1 MSIYKMD
8 KVTRLD
14 GSEVVEVNRV
24 DFMSRPIG
32 QVRKTDEGYLQGDAA
47 IAKVGILTYA
57 KTDGSYVNELVTD
70 DTLFEIDSMKS
81 LQMNPITNAH
91 PKETVL
97 DSKTVKRRKVG
108 FTGETV
114 KQDEDFLTSS
124 VLITD
129 DDAIQSVTE
138 GRQELS
144 PGYACKLLLQPG
156 VFQGTKYDAIQLE
169 RRYNHVALC
178 DKARG
183 GKDLRLNLDSVERC
197 DGFEIE
203 KFDAVLTTQKRENLK
218 DSDFC
223 FVMGEGKNKVRK
235 FPAYDAAHVRNALAR
250 LPQSNLTDEQK
261 AKVKTCL
268 IGKAEKFGVKVSK
281 DSIDYNKDDYNLNKQ
296 ELSFIQGKGH
306 KMDLPMIR
314 IDGIEYSASQE
325 VINYCNKLAA
335 QVTTETKRADDAEAL
350 VITEKKRA
358 DENQGKLDTATEEV
372 TTLKA
377 DAVDGTKV
385 DTLVKARIKLLDAA
399 AAVITEDA
407 EVKKLDTMADKD
419 IKVAVI
425 KTRTPD
431 VNLDDQSD
439 DYINARF
446 DAIIEATDYDP
457 EAIGRQRSDS
467 AHKNDS
473 SGDKIEKAK
482 TDSEEKMKKNYE
494 TLGQDV
500 KE

>member
-14 GSEVVEVNRV
+14 GSEVIEVNRV

-32 QVRKTDEGYLQGDAA
+32 QVKKTDEGYLQGSAA

-57 KTDGSYVNELVTD
+57 KTDGSYINELVTD

-81 LQMNPITNAH
+81 LQMKPITNAH

-129 DDAIQSVTE
+129 DDAIQSVTG

-144 PGYACKLLLQPG
+144 PGYTCKLLLQPG
-156 VFQGTKYDAIQLE
+156 VFQGIKYDAIQLE

-203 KFDAVLTTQKRENLK
+203 KFDAVLTTKKREQLK

-223 FVMGEGKNKVRK
+223 FVRGSGKTKVRK

-250 LPQSNLTDEQK
+250 LPQSNLTASQK
-261 AKVKTCL
+261 ADVKTCL
-268 IGKAEKFGVKVSK
+268 IGKAEKFGIKVSK
-281 DSIDYNKDDYNLNKQ
+281 DSIDYNEDDYNLNKQ
-296 ELSFIQGKGH
+296 ERSFIQRKGQN
-306 KMDLPMIR
+306 MDLPTIN
-314 IDGIEYSASQE
+314 IDGIPYEASQE
-325 VINYCNKLAA
+325 VINRLNKLAA
-335 QVTTETKRADDAEAL
+335 DVQTQTQRADDAEAK
-350 VITEKKRA
+350 VTTITAEK
-358 DENQGKLDTATEEV
+358 DTLQGKLDTAEEEV
-372 TTLKA
+372 KTLKT
-377 DAVDGTKV
+377 DSGDVTKLNEAVT
-385 DTLVKARIKLLDAA
+385 ARIKLLDAA
-399 AAVITEDA
+399 AVVIKEDA

-419 IKVAVI
+419 IKIAVI

-457 EAIGRQRSDS
+457 EAISRQRRDS
-467 AHKNDS
+467 VHKDDT

>member
-1 MSIYKMD
+1 MNKI
-8 KVTRLD
+8 TRLD
-14 GSEVVEVNRV
+14 GSEVIEVNRV
-24 DFMSRPIG
+24 DFMNRPIG
-32 QVRKTDEGYLQGDAA
+32 KVRKTDEGYLQGDAA

-57 KTDGSYVNELVTD
+57 KTDGGYVNELVTD
-70 DTLFEIDSMKS
+70 ETLFEIDSMKS
-81 LQMNPITNAH
+81 LQMKPITNAH

-129 DDAIQSVTE
+129 DDAIQSVTG

-144 PGYACKLLLQPG
+144 PGYTCKLLLQPG
-156 VFQGTKYDAIQLE
+156 VFQGIKYDAIQLE

-183 GKDLRLNLDSVERC
+183 GKDLRLNLDNVERC

-203 KFDAVLTTQKRENLK
+203 KFDAVLTTTKREQLK

-223 FVMGEGKNKVRK
+223 FVVGEGKNKVRK
-235 FPAYDAAHVRNALAR
+235 FPAHDAAHVRNALAR
-250 LPQSNLTDEQK
+250 LPQSNLTDSQK
-261 AKVKTCL
+261 ASVKTCL

-281 DSIDYNKDDYNLNKQ
+281 DSIDFNKDDYNLNKQ
-296 ELSFIQGKGH
+296 EFYTINRKGQS
-306 KMDLPMIR
+306 MDLPTIR
-314 IDGIEYSASQE
+314 VDGIEYPASQE
-325 VINYCNKLAA
+325 VINRLNKLATDV
-335 QVTTETKRADDAEAL
+335 QTQTQRADDAEAK
-350 VITEKKRA
+350 VTTVTAEK
-358 DENQGKLDTATEEV
+358 DTLQGKLDTATEEI

-377 DAVDGTKV
+377 DAGDVKKV
-385 DTLVKARIKLLDAA
+385 NEAVTARIKLLDAA
-399 AAVITEDA
+399 AAVIKEDE
-407 EVKKLDTMADKD
+407 EVKKLDTMTDKD
-419 IKVAVI
+419 IKIAVI

-446 DAIIEATDYDP
+446 DAIIEATDFDP
-457 EAIGRQRSDS
+457 DAINRQRRDS
-467 AHKNDS
+467 VSKHEP

-494 TLGQDV
+494 TLGQGV